1 MSFLNSIGG
10 RIASAFGLIVILCI
24 AVFSIA
30 LLGFQNLEKT
40 DRWNTHTYDVLEHA
54 SSMMASVV
62 DQETGVRGFLVS
74 GDENFLEPYDKGRE
88 VFQAELAYLLNKT
101 SDNPAQQERL
111 ARLGDAEQQWRTTI
125 AEREIE
131 LGMNPATLDEGRALE
146 ASGAGKALMDSIRAL
161 HAEFDAAER
170 SLLVTRS
177 AEKHSTMWFSN
188 AALLVG
194 GLLILAAA
202 AVAGFYLY
210 RNIAVATKDMT
221 EVMKKLSDGDL
232 EIEVPFTER
241 KDELGAMASTVDVFL
256 QNAVRVASLGE
267 EEAARSQD
275 ARQKADDTA
284 RLNASIASVIE
295 AAGNGDFT
303 QHVDT
308 DFPDNALVDL
318 ATRVNNLVQTVDR
331 GIDETGEV
339 LSALAQTDLTQR
351 VTGDYQG
358 AFLKLKQDTNAVADN
373 LTEIVGK
380 LRATSGGLK
389 SATGEILAG
398 ANDLSERTTRQ
409 AATIEETSAA
419 MEQLSETVVENTKN
433 AETATDKSEYASKLA
448 SDSGDVMNQTT
459 DAMER
464 ITSSSSKI
472 SNIIGM
478 IDDIAF
484 QTNLLALN
492 ASVEAA
498 RAGEAGKGFAVVA
511 IEVRRLA
518 QSAAEA
524 SSEVKALI
532 EQSAE
537 EVSGGSKLVAEASE
551 KLQAML
557 SVVQENADLMSGISK
572 ASKEQASAIEEVGM
586 AVRQMDEMTQHNAA
600 LVEETN
606 AAIEQ
611 TETQAND
618 LDVIVDVFKLD
629 EGLKT
634 DASMIVAEQKVA

>member
-1 MSFLNSIGG
+1 MMSFLNSIGG
-10 RIASAFGLIVILCI
+10 RIASAFGLIAILCI

-40 DRWNTHTYDVLEHA
+40 DRWNTHTYDVLEHG
-54 SSMMASVV
+54 SMLLASVI

-74 GDENFLEPYDKGRE
+74 GDENFLEPYHKGRE
-88 VFQAELAYLLNKT
+88 VFQNELAYLLMRT

-111 ARLGDAEQQWRTTI
+111 ALLGEAEQQWRTTI

-146 ASGAGKALMDSIRAL
+146 ASGAGKSLMDSIRAL
-161 HAEFDAAER
+161 HMEFDGAER
-170 SLLVTRS
+170 SLLTIRS
-177 AEKHSTMWFSN
+177 AEKADTMLFSN
-188 AALLVG
+188 GALLVG
-194 GLLILAAA
+194 GFLILIAAA
-202 AVAGFYLY
+202 GAGFYLY
-210 RNIAVATKDMT
+210 RNIAVATKQMT
-221 EVMKKLSDGDL
+221 SAMEKLSEGDL
-232 EIEVPFTER
+232 DIEVPHTAR

-267 EEAARSQD
+267 EEAARVRE
-275 ARQKADDTA
+275 ATQKAEDAA
-284 RLNASIASVIE
+284 RLNASIGLVIDAAS
-295 AAGNGDFT
+295 NGDFT
-303 QHVDT
+303 KHVDT
-308 DFPDNALVDL
+308 DFPEKALNDL
-318 ATRVNNLVQTVDR
+318 ASGVNNLVQTVDR

-339 LSALAQTDLTQR
+339 LSALARTDLTQR
-351 VTGDYQG
+351 VTGNYQG

-373 LTEIVGK
+373 LTDIVGQ

-419 MEQLSETVVENTKN
+419 MEQLSSTVVENTKN
-433 AETATDKSEYASKLA
+433 AETATDKSKHASKLA
-448 SDSGDVMNQTT
+448 SDSGEVMNQTT

-464 ITSSSSKI
+464 ITTSSAKI

-524 SSEVKALI
+524 SSEVKILV

-557 SVVQENADLMSGISK
+557 SVVQENAELMSGITS
-572 ASKEQASAIEEVGM
+572 ASKEQASAIEEVGT

-611 TETQAND
+611 TETQASD
-618 LDVIVDVFKLD
+618 LDRIVDVFRLD
-629 EGLKT
+629 ESLKA
-634 DASMIVAEQKVA
+634 DAVEQKVA